1 MPDLKQRLTELR
13 ERLTELREQINFH
26 NYRYNV
32 LDDPIISDAEYDR
45 LLNELKQI
53 ESEHPDWITPDSPTQ
68 RVGGQVSER
77 FAKVPHPAPILSLA
91 NAFNG
96 DAVRE
101 WFARISKFIPEGRP
115 VQFTVEPKIDGLSV
129 VLHYRDGVF
138 VQGATRGD
146 GNIGEDITPNL
157 RTVRAVPLK
166 IPVASSRSG
175 SHARSG
181 GRKNVREN
189 AEIASH
195 ALSAEAGARKATA
208 LAMTLP
214 QTLVVRGEAFIET
227 QAFEEM
233 NAQIEKDGGKTFANP
248 RNAAAGFLRQLDSRI
263 TSKRP
268 ISLLCY
274 QIVAADRVG
283 ADRVGA
289 DGDTPRSQ
297 FALLEYL
304 NTIGFPTTTI
314 AKRFDALDKAI
325 AYAESWKDKR
335 DTLPFEADGM
345 VIKIDDLDLQQ
356 ALGIVGKD
364 PRGAIALKFPARE
377 ATTRLVDVGVNI
389 GRTGIMAPYAIL
401 EPVNVGGVTIERAT
415 LHNYDD
421 IARKDIRIHDRV
433 VVKRSGDVIPYVVG
447 PVIAARTGQEKII
460 EPPKKCPYCDTPTI
474 RREGEVAIYCP
485 NRDCPGRL
493 DRAVQFFVSKGALDI
508 DGLGEKIAAQL
519 IEAGL
524 IEDVADI
531 YSITR
536 DQLLELDGFAEKKA
550 DKLLASIGTSKQRPL
565 DRLIAALGIPHVG
578 SVAAEA
584 LAVHFGSI
592 DKFMRADE
600 DELTEIEGIG
610 PTIAASI
617 VEWTQRKDHVE
628 LVARLKKAG
637 LTTKAER
644 AAIDRSG
651 GALTGKT
658 FVITGT
664 LSRPRDEIA
673 TLIKSAGGKVTDSVS
688 KKTDYV
694 VAGEAAGSK
703 LTKAQ
708 QLGVTILDEAALN
721 RLLSK

>member
-1 MPDLKQRLTELR
+1 MPDLKQ
-13 ERLTELREQINFH
+13 RLTELREQINFH
-26 NYRYNV
+26 NYRYHV
-32 LDDPIISDAEYDR
+32 LDDPVISDAEYDR

-53 ESEHPDWITPDSPTQ
+53 EAEHPDWITPDSPTQ

-96 DAVRE
+96 ADVRD
-101 WFARISKFIPEGRP
+101 WYARISKLLPAGRK
-115 VQFTVEPKIDGLSV
+115 VQFTVEPKIDGLTV
-129 VLHYRDGVF
+129 VLHYHNGVF

-166 IPVASSRSG
+166 IPIES
-175 SHARSG
+175 
-181 GRKNVREN
+181 
-189 AEIASH
+189 
-195 ALSAEAGARKATA
+195 KATRKVHIPA
-208 LAMTLP
+208 SI
-214 QTLVVRGEAFIET
+214 VVRGEAFIEL

-233 NAQIEKDGGKTFANP
+233 NAQIEQEGGKTFANP
-248 RNAAAGFLRQLDSRI
+248 RNAAAGFLRQLDSR
-263 TSKRP
+263 TTAKRP

-274 QIVAADRVG
+274 QIVAT
-283 ADRVGA
+283 

-297 FALLEYL
+297 MELLGYL
-304 NTIGFPTTTI
+304 NAIGFPITDI
-314 AKRFDALDKAI
+314 AKRFDSLDKAI
-325 AYAESWKDKR
+325 AYAESWNEKR
-335 DTLPFEADGM
+335 DTLAFEADGV

-356 ALGIVGKD
+356 ELGIVGKD

-377 ATTRLVDVGVNI
+377 ATTILLDVGVNI
-389 GRTGIMAPYAIL
+389 GRTGIMAPYAML
-401 EPVNVGGVTIERAT
+401 EPVIVGGVTIERAT

-421 IARKDIRIHDRV
+421 IARKDIRIGDRV
-433 VVKRSGDVIPYVVG
+433 TVKRSGDVIPYVSG
-447 PVIAARTGQEKII
+447 PVASVRTGKEKVIA
-460 EPPKKCPYCDTPTI
+460 PPKKCPFCDTPTI

-485 NRDCPGRL
+485 NRDCPGQL
-493 DRAVQFFVSKGALDI
+493 DRAVQFFVSKGAMDI
-508 DGLGEKIAAQL
+508 DGLGDKIASQL

-531 YSITR
+531 YAITR
-536 DQLLELDGFAEKKA
+536 DQLLELEGFAEKKA
-550 DKLLASIGTSKQRPL
+550 DKLLTSIEASKSRPL

-584 LAVHFGSI
+584 LAAQFGSL
-592 DKFMRADE
+592 DAFMQADAE
-600 DELTEIEGIG
+600 ALTQIEGIG

-637 LTTKAER
+637 LTTRAER
-644 AAIDRSG
+644 AAIEQSG
-651 GALTGKT
+651 GQLAGKI

-664 LSRPRDEIA
+664 LSKPRDEIA
-673 TLIKSAGGKVTDSVS
+673 AAIKSAGGKVTDSVS

-703 LTKAQ
+703 LAKAQ
-708 QLGVTILDEAALN
+708 QLGITILDEAALN

>member
-1 MPDLKQRLTELR
+1 MSDLKQ
-13 ERLTELREQINFH
+13 RLTELREQINFH

-53 ESEHPDWITPDSPTQ
+53 ESEHPEWITPDSPTQ

-96 DAVRE
+96 DDVRE
-101 WFARISKFIPEGRP
+101 WFTRISKLIPEGRV

-166 IPVASSRSG
+166 IPVESKT
-175 SHARSG
+175 ARSRAADG
-181 GRKNVREN
+181 TRTTS
-189 AEIASH
+189 IAVP
-195 ALSAEAGARKATA
+195 ATF
-208 LAMTLP
+208 
-214 QTLVVRGEAFIET
+214 VVRGEAFIEM

-233 NAQIEKDGGKTFANP
+233 NAQIEKDSGKPFANP
-248 RNAAAGFLRQLDSRI
+248 RNAAAGFLRQLDSRN

-274 QIVAADRVG
+274 QIVAADS
-283 ADRVGA
+283 A
-289 DGDTPRSQ
+289 TPRSQ
-297 FALLEYL
+297 FDLLNYL
-304 NTIGFPTTTI
+304 NSIGFPTTEI
-314 AKRFDALDKAI
+314 AKRFDTLDKAI
-325 AYAESWKDKR
+325 AYAESWVDRR
-335 DTLPFEADGM
+335 DALPFEADGM

-356 ALGIVGKD
+356 ELGIVGKD

-377 ATTRLVDVGVNI
+377 ATTMLLDVGVNI

-421 IARKDIRIHDRV
+421 IARKDIRVGDRV
-433 VVKRSGDVIPYVVG
+433 IVKRSGDVIPYVVG
-447 PVIAARTGQEKII
+447 PVVAARTGQEKII
-460 EPPKKCPYCDTPTI
+460 EPPKQCPYCETPTI

-485 NRDCPGRL
+485 NRDCPGKL

-508 DGLGEKIAAQL
+508 DGLGEKIASQL
-519 IEAGL
+519 IDVGL

-531 YSITR
+531 YAITR

-550 DKLLASIGTSKQRPL
+550 DKLLAAIEASKHRPF

-584 LAVHFGSI
+584 LATHFGSI
-592 DKFMRADE
+592 DKFMPATE

-610 PTIAASI
+610 PTIAAAI
-617 VEWTQRKDHVE
+617 VEWTQRKEHID

-637 LTTKAER
+637 LNTQVEV
-644 AAIDRSG
+644 AAVVQSG
-651 GALTGKT
+651 GQLTGKT

-673 TLIKSAGGKVTDSVS
+673 ALIKSAGGKVTDSVS

-694 VAGEAAGSK
+694 VVGEAAGSK

-708 QLGVTILDEAALN
+708 QLGVKLLNEAEFEQ
-721 RLLSK
+721 LLKS

>member
-1 MPDLKQRLTELR
+1 MADLTQ
-13 ERLTELREQINFH
+13 RLTELREQINFH
-26 NYRYNV
+26 NYRYHV
-32 LDDPIISDAEYDR
+32 LDDPVISDAEYDR
-45 LLNELKQI
+45 LLNELKRI
-53 ESEHPDWITPDSPTQ
+53 EAEHPKWITPDSPTQ

-91 NAFNG
+91 NAFSG
-96 DAVRE
+96 DDVRD
-101 WFARISKFIPEGRP
+101 WFTRISKLIPEGRQ

-157 RTVRAVPLK
+157 RTVRALPLK
-166 IPVASSRSG
+166 IPVNSSRPG
-175 SHARSG
+175 SHARRG
-181 GRKNVREN
+181 GVG
-189 AEIASH
+189 AT
-195 ALSAEAGARKATA
+195 SAPATVPA
-208 LAMTLP
+208 
-214 QTLVVRGEAFIET
+214 TLVVRGEAFIEL

-263 TSKRP
+263 TATRP

-274 QIVAADRVG
+274 QIVATDG
-283 ADRVGA
+283 A
-289 DGDTPRSQ
+289 TPRSQ
-297 FALLEYL
+297 FELLGYL
-304 NTIGFPTTTI
+304 SAIGFPTTDI
-314 AKRFDALDKAI
+314 VKRFDSLDQAI
-325 AYAESWKDKR
+325 AYAEAWIDKR
-335 DTLPFEADGM
+335 DTLSFEADGV

-356 ALGIVGKD
+356 ELGIVGKD

-377 ATTRLVDVGVNI
+377 ATTKLLDVGVNI

-421 IARKDIRIHDRV
+421 IARKDIRSGDRV
-433 VVKRSGDVIPYVVG
+433 IVKRSGDVIPYVSG
-447 PVIAARTGQEKII
+447 PVAAARTGKEKII
-460 EPPKKCPYCDTPTI
+460 APPKKCPFCETPTI

-485 NRDCPGRL
+485 NRDCPGKL
-493 DRAVQFFVSKGALDI
+493 DRAVQFFVSKGAMDI
-508 DGLGEKIAAQL
+508 DGLGDKIASQL
-519 IEAGL
+519 IETGL

-531 YSITR
+531 YAITR
-536 DQLLELDGFAEKKA
+536 DQLLELEGFAEKKA
-550 DKLLASIGTSKQRPL
+550 DKLLASIEASKARPL

-584 LAVHFGSI
+584 LAGQFGSI
-592 DKFMRADE
+592 DKFMQADE
-600 DELTEIEGIG
+600 EALTQIEGIG

-644 AAIDRSG
+644 AAIDQSG

-673 TLIKSAGGKVTDSVS
+673 TLIKSVGGKVTDSVS
-688 KKTDYV
+688 QKTDYV
-694 VAGEAAGSK
+694 VVGEAAGSK
-703 LTKAQ
+703 LAKAQ
-708 QLGVTILDEAALN
+708 QLGVTILDETALN
-721 RLLSK
+721 RLLQS

>member
-1 MPDLKQRLTELR
+1 MPDLKQ
-13 ERLTELREQINFH
+13 RLTELREQINFH

-32 LDDPIISDAEYDR
+32 LDDPVISDVEYDR
-45 LLNELKQI
+45 MLNELKQI
-53 ESEHPDWITPDSPTQ
+53 ESEHPEWITPDSPTQ

-91 NAFNG
+91 NAFSG
-96 DAVRE
+96 DDVRE
-101 WFARISKFIPEGRP
+101 WFTRISKLIPEGRK

-138 VQGATRGD
+138 AQGATRGD

-166 IPVASSRSG
+166 IPVESKT
-175 SHARSG
+175 ARQVGVPS
-181 GRKNVREN
+181 
-189 AEIASH
+189 
-195 ALSAEAGARKATA
+195 TF
-208 LAMTLP
+208 
-214 QTLVVRGEAFIET
+214 VVRGEAFIEM

-233 NAQIEKDGGKTFANP
+233 NAQIEKEGGKTFANP

-274 QIVAADRVG
+274 QIVAAD
-283 ADRVGA
+283 
-289 DGDTPRSQ
+289 GDTPRSQ
-297 FALLEYL
+297 FDLLGYL
-304 NTIGFPTTTI
+304 NTIGFPTTEV
-314 AKRFDALDKAI
+314 AKRFDSLDRAI
-325 AYAESWKDKR
+325 AYAESWIDKR

-356 ALGIVGKD
+356 ELGIVGKD

-377 ATTRLVDVGVNI
+377 ATTQLSDVGVNI

-401 EPVNVGGVTIERAT
+401 APVNVGGVTIERAT

-433 VVKRSGDVIPYVVG
+433 IVKRSGDVIPYVVG
-447 PVIAARTGQEKII
+447 PVVSARTGQEKII
-460 EPPKKCPYCDTPTI
+460 APPKKCPYCDTPTI

-485 NRDCPGRL
+485 NRDCPGKL

-508 DGLGEKIAAQL
+508 DGLGEKIASQL

-536 DQLLELDGFAEKKA
+536 DQLLELDGFGEKKA
-550 DKLLASIGTSKQRPL
+550 DKLLASIEASKSRPL
-565 DRLIAALGIPHVG
+565 ARLIAALGIAHVG

-584 LAVHFGSI
+584 LAARFGSI
-592 DKFMRADE
+592 DKFMQADE
-600 DELTEIEGIG
+600 EALTQIEGIG
-610 PTIAASI
+610 PTIAAAI
-617 VEWTQRKDHVE
+617 VEWTQRKEHRD

-637 LTTKAER
+637 LNTQAER
-644 AAIDRSG
+644 AAVERSG

-664 LSRPRDEIA
+664 LSQPREEIA
-673 TLIKSAGGKVTDSVS
+673 ARIKAAGGKVTDSVS

-694 VAGEAAGSK
+694 VVGEAAGSK
-703 LTKAQ
+703 LSKAQ
-708 QLGVTILDEAALN
+708 QLGVKTLNEAEFEQ
-721 RLLSK
+721 LLKS

>member
-1 MPDLKQRLTELR
+1 MPDLKQRLS
-13 ERLTELREQINFH
+13 ELREQVNFH
-26 NYRYNV
+26 NYRYHV
-32 LDDPIISDAEYDR
+32 LDDPVISDAEYDR
-45 LLNELKQI
+45 LLNELKRI
-53 ESEHPDWITPDSPTQ
+53 EADHPDWITPDSPTQ

-91 NAFNG
+91 NAFSG
-96 DAVRE
+96 DDVRD
-101 WFARISKFIPEGRP
+101 WFTRISKLIPEGRK

-146 GNIGEDITPNL
+146 GTIGEDITPNL
-157 RTVRAVPLK
+157 RTVKAVPLK
-166 IPVASSRSG
+166 IPVDASTSP
-175 SHARSG
+175 ARPRLRG
-181 GRKNVREN
+181 GLPARTR
-189 AEIASH
+189 AESVVVP
-195 ALSAEAGARKATA
+195 T
-208 LAMTLP
+208 
-214 QTLVVRGEAFIET
+214 TLVVRGEAFIEL

-263 TSKRP
+263 TATRP
-268 ISLLCY
+268 VSLLCY
-274 QIVAADRVG
+274 QIVATDG
-283 ADRVGA
+283 A
-289 DGDTPRSQ
+289 TPRSQ
-297 FALLEYL
+297 LELLGYL
-304 NTIGFPTTTI
+304 SAIGFPTTDI
-314 AKRFDALDKAI
+314 AKRFDSLDKAI
-325 AYAESWKDKR
+325 AYAESWNDKR
-335 DTLPFEADGM
+335 DTLAFEADGV

-356 ALGIVGKD
+356 ELGIVGKD

-377 ATTRLVDVGVNI
+377 ATTALLDVGVNV

-421 IARKDIRIHDRV
+421 IARKDIRIRDRV
-433 VVKRSGDVIPYVVG
+433 IVKRSGDVIPYVSG
-447 PVIAARTGQEKII
+447 PVASVRTGQEKII
-460 EPPKKCPYCDTPTI
+460 APPKKCPFCDTPTI

-485 NRDCPGRL
+485 NRDCPGKL
-493 DRAVQFFVSKGALDI
+493 DRTVQFFVSKGAMDI
-508 DGLGEKIAAQL
+508 DGLGDKIASQL

-536 DQLLELDGFAEKKA
+536 DQLLELEGFAEKKA
-550 DKLLASIGTSKQRPL
+550 DKLLASIEASKSRSL

-584 LAVHFGSI
+584 LAAQFGSI
-592 DKFMRADE
+592 DAFMKADE
-600 DELTEIEGIG
+600 EALTQIEGIG

-617 VEWTQRKDHVE
+617 VEWTQRTDHVE

-637 LTTKAER
+637 LTTKAEK
-644 AAIDRSG
+644 ASPERSG

-664 LSRPRDEIA
+664 LSQPRDEIA
-673 TLIKSAGGKVTDSVS
+673 TLIKAAGGKVTDSVS

>member
-1 MPDLKQRLTELR
+1 MPDLKQRLS
-13 ERLTELREQINFH
+13 ELREQVNYH
-26 NYRYNV
+26 NYRYHV
-32 LDDPIISDAEYDR
+32 LDDPVISDAEYDR
-45 LLNELKQI
+45 LVIELKQI
-53 ESEHPDWITPDSPTQ
+53 EAEHPEWITPDSPTQ

-91 NAFNG
+91 NAFSG
-96 DAVRE
+96 ADVRE
-101 WFARISKFIPEGRP
+101 WYARIGKLIPAGRK

-146 GNIGEDITPNL
+146 GTIGEDITPNL
-157 RTVRAVPLK
+157 RTVKAVPLK
-166 IPVASSRSG
+166 IPVDG
-175 SHARSG
+175 
-181 GRKNVREN
+181 K
-189 AEIASH
+189 IAS
-195 ALSAEAGARKATA
+195 RKA
-208 LAMTLP
+208 LAMTVP
-214 QTLVVRGEAFIET
+214 ATLVVRGEAFIEM

-233 NAQIEKDGGKTFANP
+233 NAQIEKEGGKTFANP

-263 TSKRP
+263 TAKRP

-274 QIVAADRVG
+274 QIVAAD
-283 ADRVGA
+283 
-289 DGDTPRSQ
+289 GDTPRSQ
-297 FALLEYL
+297 LELLNYL
-304 NTIGFPTTTI
+304 NMIGFPTTDI
-314 AKRFDALDKAI
+314 AKRFDSLDKAI
-325 AYAESWKDKR
+325 AYAESWNDKR
-335 DTLPFEADGM
+335 DTLAFEADGV

-356 ALGIVGKD
+356 GLGVVGKD

-377 ATTRLVDVGVNI
+377 ATTMLLDVGVNI

-421 IARKDIRIHDRV
+421 IARKDIRISDRV
-433 VVKRSGDVIPYVVG
+433 IVKRSGDVIPYVSG
-447 PVIAARTGQEKII
+447 PVVSARTGKEKII
-460 EPPKKCPYCDTPTI
+460 APPKKCPFCDTPTV

-485 NRDCPGRL
+485 NRDCPGKL
-493 DRAVQFFVSKGALDI
+493 DRAVQFFVSKGAMDI
-508 DGLGEKIAAQL
+508 DGMGDKIASQL

-536 DQLLELDGFAEKKA
+536 DQLLELEGFAEKKA
-550 DKLLASIGTSKQRPL
+550 DKLLASIEASKHRPL

-584 LAVHFGSI
+584 LAAQFGSI
-592 DKFMRADE
+592 DAFMRADE
-600 DELTEIEGIG
+600 EALTQIEGIG
-610 PTIAASI
+610 PTIAVSI
-617 VEWTQRKDHVE
+617 VDWTQRKDHVE

-637 LTTKAER
+637 LNTKAER
-644 AAIDRSG
+644 ATIDQSG
-651 GALTGKT
+651 GRLAGKT

-664 LSRPRDEIA
+664 LSKPREEISA
-673 TLIKSAGGKVTDSVS
+673 MIKSAGGKVTDSVS

-703 LTKAQ
+703 LAKAQ
-708 QLGVTILDEAALN
+708 QLGITILDEAALH
-721 RLLSK
+721 RLLSR

>member
-1 MPDLKQRLTELR
+1 MPDLKQHLTEQR
-13 ERLTELREQINFH
+13 ERLTELRELVNFH

-32 LDDPIISDAEYDR
+32 LDDPVISDAEYDR

-96 DAVRE
+96 DDVRE
-101 WFARISKFIPEGRP
+101 WFTRISKLIPAGRA

-129 VLHYRDGVF
+129 VLHYRTGVF

-166 IPVASSRSG
+166 IPVNS
-175 SHARSG
+175 
-181 GRKNVREN
+181 K
-189 AEIASH
+189 IASRP
-195 ALSAEAGARKATA
+195 STARQKKAA
-208 LAMTLP
+208 PLGMLAMTVP
-214 QTLVVRGEAFIET
+214 STFVVRGEAFIEM
-227 QAFEEM
+227 QAFEDM
-233 NAQIEKDGGKTFANP
+233 NEQIEKEGGKPFANP
-248 RNAAAGFLRQLDSRI
+248 RNAAAGFLRQLDSRN

-274 QIVAADRVG
+274 QIVAAD
-283 ADRVGA
+283 
-289 DGDTPRSQ
+289 GDTPRSQ
-297 FALLEYL
+297 IELLGYL
-304 NTIGFPTTTI
+304 HTIGFPTTEI
-314 AKRFDALDKAI
+314 AQRFDTLDAAI
-325 AYAESWKDKR
+325 AYAESWIDKR

-356 ALGIVGKD
+356 ELGIVGKD

-377 ATTRLVDVGVNI
+377 ATTQLLDVGVNI

-401 EPVNVGGVTIERAT
+401 APVNVGGVTIERAT

-433 VVKRSGDVIPYVVG
+433 IVKRSGDVIPYVVG
-447 PVIAARTGQEKII
+447 PVIAARTGREKII
-460 EPPKKCPYCDTPTI
+460 APPRKCPYCDTPTI

-508 DGLGEKIAAQL
+508 DGLGEKIASQL

-531 YSITR
+531 YAITR

-550 DKLLASIGTSKQRPL
+550 DKLLASIEASKSRPL

-584 LAVHFGSI
+584 LAAHFGSI
-592 DKFMRADE
+592 DKFMPATE

-610 PTIAASI
+610 PTIAAAI
-617 VEWTQRKDHVE
+617 VEWTQRKDHRE

-637 LTTKAER
+637 LNTQAAKA
-644 AAIDRSG
+644 AVDRSG
-651 GALTGKT
+651 GKFSGKT

-664 LSRPRDEIA
+664 LSRPREEIA
-673 TLIKSAGGKVTDSVS
+673 DLIKSAGGKVTDSVS

-694 VAGEAAGSK
+694 VVGEAAGSK
-703 LTKAQ
+703 LSKAQ
-708 QLGVTILDEAALN
+708 QLGVKTLNEAEFEQ
-721 RLLSK
+721 LLKS

>member
-1 MPDLKQRLTELR
+1 
-13 ERLTELREQINFH
+13 
-26 NYRYNV
+26 
-32 LDDPIISDAEYDR
+32 
-45 LLNELKQI
+45 
-53 ESEHPDWITPDSPTQ
+53 
-68 RVGGQVSER
+68 VGGQVSER

-91 NAFNG
+91 NAFSG
-96 DAVRE
+96 DDVRD
-101 WFARISKFIPEGRP
+101 WFTRISRLIPAGRK

-129 VLHYRDGVF
+129 VLHYRNGVF

-146 GNIGEDITPNL
+146 GIIGEDITPNL
-157 RTVRAVPLK
+157 RTVKAVPLK

-175 SHARSG
+175 PHARRG
-181 GRKNVREN
+181 GR
-189 AEIASH
+189 AAA
-195 ALSAEAGARKATA
+195 ALMSV
-208 LAMTLP
+208 P
-214 QTLVVRGEAFIET
+214 STLVVRGEAFIEL
-227 QAFEEM
+227 QAFEAM
-233 NAQIEKDGGKTFANP
+233 NAQIEKEGGKTFANP

-263 TSKRP
+263 TATRP

-274 QIVAADRVG
+274 QVVAT
-283 ADRVGA
+283 

-297 FALLEYL
+297 LELLNYL
-304 NTIGFPTTTI
+304 SSIGFPTTDI
-314 AKRFDALDKAI
+314 VKRFDSLDKAI
-325 AYAESWKDKR
+325 AYAESWNDKR
-335 DTLPFEADGM
+335 DTLAFEADGM

-377 ATTRLVDVGVNI
+377 ATTKLLDVGVNI
-389 GRTGIMAPYAIL
+389 GRTGIMAPYAVL

-415 LHNYDD
+415 LHNFDD
-421 IARKDIRIHDRV
+421 IARKDIRVGDRV
-433 VVKRSGDVIPYVVG
+433 IVKRSGDVIPYVSG
-447 PVIAARTGQEKII
+447 PVTALRTGKEKII
-460 EPPKKCPYCDTPTI
+460 TPPKKCPFCDTPTI

-493 DRAVQFFVSKGALDI
+493 DRAVQFFVSKGAMDI
-508 DGLGEKIAAQL
+508 DGLGDKIASQL

-536 DQLLELDGFAEKKA
+536 DQLLELEGFAEKKA
-550 DKLLASIGTSKQRPL
+550 DKLLASIAASKFRPL

-584 LAVHFGSI
+584 LAAHFGSI
-592 DKFMRADE
+592 DKFMQADE
-600 DELTEIEGIG
+600 VALTQIEGIG
-610 PTIAASI
+610 PTIAAGI
-617 VEWTQRKDHVE
+617 VEWTRRKDHIE

-637 LTTKAER
+637 LTTKAGR
-644 AAIDRSG
+644 AAIEQAG

-664 LSRPRDEIA
+664 LSKPRDEIA
-673 TLIKSAGGKVTDSVS
+673 ALIKAAGGKVTDSVS

-703 LTKAQ
+703 RAKAQ
-708 QLGVTILDEAALN
+708 QLGVAILDEAALN
-721 RLLSK
+721 RLLNK

>member
-1 MPDLKQRLTELR
+1 MSDLKSRLTELR

-32 LDDPIISDAEYDR
+32 LDDPVISDAEYDR

-53 ESEHPDWITPDSPTQ
+53 ESEHPEWITPDSPTQ

-101 WFARISKFIPEGRP
+101 WFTRISKLIPAARP

-129 VLHYRDGVF
+129 VLHYRDGMF

-175 SHARSG
+175 SRAR
-181 GRKNVREN
+181 NVSV
-189 AEIASH
+189 AVPS
-195 ALSAEAGARKATA
+195 TF
-208 LAMTLP
+208 
-214 QTLVVRGEAFIET
+214 VVRGEAFIEMR
-227 QAFEEM
+227 AFEEM

-274 QIVAADRVG
+274 QIVAAD
-283 ADRVGA
+283 AVGA

-314 AKRFDALDKAI
+314 AKRFDALDDAI
-325 AYAESWKDKR
+325 TYAESWIDRR

-377 ATTRLVDVGVNI
+377 ATTPLLDVGVNI

-447 PVIAARTGQEKII
+447 PVIAARTGREKVI
-460 EPPKKCPYCDTPTI
+460 EPPRKCPYCDTPII

-550 DKLLASIGTSKQRPL
+550 DKLLASIEASKRRPL

-584 LAVHFGSI
+584 LAAHFGSI
-592 DKFMRADE
+592 DKFRQADE
-600 DELTEIEGIG
+600 DALTQIEGIG
-610 PTIAASI
+610 PTIAAAI
-617 VEWTQRKDHVE
+617 VEWTQRKDHID

-637 LTTKAER
+637 LNTQAEKA
-644 AAIDRSG
+644 AADRSG
-651 GALTGKT
+651 GPLTGKT

-664 LSRPRDEIA
+664 LSKPRDEIA
-673 TLIKSAGGKVTDSVS
+673 ELIKSAGGKVTDSVS

-708 QLGVTILDEAALN
+708 QLGIIILDEAALQ
-721 RLLSK
+721 RLLSN